1 MAFTFDATLK
11 DLARDCPEGLL
22 SRFDRPPAAPIKL
35 LNVDLSAVS
44 RSADLIVGIGE
55 PMQEIV
61 HIEFQTSAA
70 PWKHADVLVY
80 NALLFSQ
87 QRVPVHSVA
96 ILLRPEAAHANLT
109 GRVRYAP
116 RPERGNMDFGY
127 QVVRLWEIEAEQFLM
142 GDVGLTP
149 LAVLGRLP
157 EGVEI
162 KDGLATI
169 ARRIAERLSK
179 ETSSDRAGK
188 LLARALL
195 LSGLRVRRNVAF
207 EIFQGVHMMEESDTF
222 LAILERGE
230 ERGIRGMIL
239 MLGEDRFGPA
249 DESVRAAL
257 NNINDLD
264 RLRRMGRATPKA
276 ASWQELLATP

>member
-1 MAFTFDATLK
+1 MTQ
-11 DLARDCPEGLL
+11 
-22 SRFDRPPAAPIKL
+22 FDRPTTAPIRL

-70 PWKHADVLVY
+70 AWKHADVLVY

-87 QRVPVHSVA
+87 QHVPVHSVA
-96 ILLRPEAAHANLT
+96 VLLRPEAAHANLT
-109 GRVRYAP
+109 GRVCYAP
-116 RPERGNMDFGY
+116 RPDHGNMNFGY
-127 QVVRLWEIEAEQFLM
+127 QVVRIWEIDAEQLLT
-142 GDVGLTP
+142 GDVGLAP

-157 EGVEI
+157 EGAEI
-162 KDGLATI
+162 EDGLASI

-179 ETSSDRAGK
+179 ETTPERAGK

-195 LSGLRVRRNVAF
+195 LAGLRVKRNVAF
-207 EIFQGVHMMEESDTF
+207 EIFRGVYMMEESDTF
-222 LAILERGE
+222 LAILEQGE

-249 DESVRAAL
+249 DESTKSAL
-257 NNINDLD
+257 KNINDLD

-276 ASWQELLATP
+276 ATWQELLATP